1 MILDLACAVVIILL
15 GVIGLVKGF
24 AKLVLG
30 LFNGLVA
37 VVGAYFLFMPVYN
50 LLYSLFLGN
59 VIESIGASLSG
70 ITFLDAYAQTVGKTT
85 GVLIAEYI
93 MMFVV
98 YTVLSFA
105 IGIAWKLLKKLICKL
120 FELPV
125 LNVVNKIA
133 GVILG
138 TFFGLVIVFV
148 VLYVWNLIGT
158 LSFIPESVTV
168 PVLNALNSAGQ
179 GSVIIKPFII
189 DNFDAFTAFFAQIID
204 LILSGFN
211 TAMSNA

>member
-1 MILDLACAVVIILL
+1 MILDLVCTAVIIAL
-15 GVIGLVKGF
+15 GVVGLVRGF

-59 VIESIGASLSG
+59 VVESLGASMAG
-70 ITFLDAYAQTVGKTT
+70 ITFLDSYAQTVGKTT
-85 GVLIAEYI
+85 GVLLAEYI
-93 MMFVV
+93 AMFVV
-98 YTVLSFA
+98 YVVLSFA
-105 IGIAWKLLKKLICKL
+105 IGLTWKLLKKLICKI

-125 LNVVNKIA
+125 LNIVNKIA
-133 GVILG
+133 GTLLG
-138 TFFGLVIVFV
+138 IFFGFVIVFT

-158 LSFIPESVTV
+158 LSFVSEEARVS
-168 PVLNALNSAGQ
+168 VLNALNQASQ

-189 DNFDAFTAFFAQIID
+189 DNFAVFTEFFSKIIE

-211 TAMSNA
+211 TTMENI